1 MPASA
6 HMNAFTLYDLSGSL
20 TSDNEFRDSEARSA
34 YYCQV
39 LRQNPL
45 STKIIRMADW
55 PLQSLKDPASAWLYF
70 TSTDKMEGYIK
81 FGSRWFT
88 GLDGGKY
95 KWKPASRSLHC
106 YDENERLLAVYEY
119 GVDDVYFAK
128 LDIKQGAE
136 DMVIEIITT
145 LLLNRHNIHRSP

>member
-6 HMNAFTLYDLSGSL
+6 YMNAFTLYDLSGSL

-55 PLQSLKDPASAWLYF
+55 PLQPQRDPASAWLYF
-70 TSTDKMEGYIK
+70 TSDSKMEGYIK
-81 FGSRWFT
+81 FGSREPT
-88 GLDGGKY
+88 
-95 KWKPASRSLHC
+95 SLAEH
-106 YDENERLLAVYEY
+106 LAQTHPSSSYAVM
-119 GVDDVYFAK
+119 DDQYFA
-128 LDIKQGAE
+128 A
-136 DMVIEIITT
+136 V
-145 LLLNRHNIHRSP
+145 S